1 MEESIWVWAKTHE
14 TKIYI
19 SVSSLDMGTKDAM
32 ILFYLYL
39 FV

>member
-1 MEESIWVWAKTHE
+1 MGVGKDTWNQDT
-14 TKIYI
+14 YI